1 MCIHISHIPINIV
14 RLHIPMNRFKK
25 HLMLTGF
32 LMSLLYSLPNF
43 ATNTLAIQPNMV
55 DSVRLY
61 ATRTTTTIPNNVYID
76 ITVGGFTDIN
86 QFVFSIGWDATKLQY
101 LGVDPVFASPFPTAV
116 VVENNAAIGKINFT
130 WLGAPTTLV
139 DGTQVFRLRF
149 SAQVA
154 SASPVPINFINDAP
168 TFSTIFKNSLN
179 QTIPSV
185 GSYGQIRIVNCT
197 QITPSL
203 RCSSA
208 TLLCA
213 KDLPICGRLPVSNT
227 QDNPGNQISCG
238 NIQNNIWLAFIAGS
252 DSLKLKIKASNCN
265 GGGVGGFGDGIQ
277 ISVLETNDCLTYN
290 RLACNAGIRNGEE
303 AILEISGSSLLT
315 VGKQYYIMLD
325 GVNADVCDFQIDVM
339 AGVIG
344 TTMTTVPAI
353 SGASIACANQTNIP
367 FSIPAQTGAVG
378 YIWKIA
384 GNNATISSG
393 NNTPSVNVNWG
404 TVADSVCVQII
415 GRCDTSARRCKFV
428 DIGIRSVR
436 DITVEKCASKTY
448 RFDGRDLL
456 NPGSYPATF
465 TSSTGC
471 DSVVN
476 LTLANYTTATRT
488 IDSTICIGS
497 SVKIGN
503 NSYSVAG
510 TTKDTLIGASFR
522 GCDSIVTLNLKVI
535 ESNVSVTPQN
545 GVLTCQTTSLALTA
559 FYTNPSNALV
569 GFEWTN
575 SAGQVIGTGSS
586 VTVTQPDVYKFK
598 LTLSVN
604 GVNCFQIRSVTVTK
618 SGTVP
623 TKPDLIGVTEGC
635 SARSEIF
642 RINNPVGGNTYN
654 WLVSG
659 GTFSGAGSSQISIN
673 WNVNTT
679 SAKVCVEAE
688 NGCGKSDTICKS
700 VDVAKIPT
708 PISIAGE
715 ATVCPNATGS
725 YSVTS
730 TANVTTYQ
738 WSVTNGTISS
748 GQGTPNLTVAWGTMT
763 TGRVCL
769 IPNNRCGSGTQT
781 CFDVQISNSP
791 PDSLPIQGN
800 MSVCSIDTTV
810 YSVNLA
816 GNMQFNWE
824 VPTGATIL
832 RGQGT
837 NTILVVWGSLL
848 GNATIGLTLTNACN
862 LTRKV
867 TLKVNVRDGALSSP
881 VISGTATV
889 CPMSQANYSIPTNAS
904 ITAYKWTV
912 PTGATIV
919 GSSTTNTALVDW
931 GSSTGGNVCIEIQN
945 DCNVKKSTCF
955 AVEVKNTLDS
965 LPLTGST
972 IVCKDSTAVF
982 EVQNDPNAGGYLWVV
997 PSGASI
1003 VSGLNTSRVIIRF
1016 GSSSGNVRVVPLGG
1030 CADGQPSRK
1039 YVNVKTPPSSPAN
1052 IVGTTI
1058 LCEGVMATFSI
1069 AELPE
1074 VIGYQWQVPNG
1085 ASIVGNQTGTQITVN
1100 LGTSRGGQVCARG
1113 INSCG
1118 AGFWTCANITIV
1130 SKPVVNAGNDTT
1142 VCGIRTLL
1150 KGQTTAS
1157 VQTWSVA
1164 EKPAGS
1170 TVSFLNSFVAQTDVI
1185 VSKSGVYIF
1194 KFESSNA
1201 TGCSHAD
1208 SIRVDFKELPGLT
1221 LISENCNLEATEYRV
1236 QLNITGSATPYTMM
1250 GLVNGNLTGNTF
1262 TSNPIPNGTA
1272 YNFTVKDNF
1281 GCVSNEVRGLKS
1293 CPCYTAS
1300 GTLRSDSLVVCYGST
1315 GRAIPLNDAR
1325 LDGNDVA
1332 EFILHDGSAN
1342 VRGNILKRNKTGVFD
1357 TTNLQFNRVYYIAY
1371 IVGDSLANGSVDLT
1385 KPCASTSR
1393 SIPIIFKN
1401 RLIAGLTGDTT
1412 ICRFDNAVLKF
1423 NINPVGSY
1431 NITLRDEVGNRF
1443 LSNVQSGQIL
1453 SVNPSYS
1460 TTYVLLL
1467 VKDKNGC
1474 VAELTDSARV
1484 NLRPLPLSNAGVDR
1498 SVCQTSV
1505 GLDAAE
1511 NLQYIGRWSSP
1522 TGNVRILTPSNPKSV
1537 AESLQNGRNVFIW
1550 SVADTTCPNY
1560 TVRDTV
1566 QIFLPLL
1573 PKANTL
1579 SLVTTVG
1586 KAVSGTVNESAPT
1599 GTYTIT
1605 RLTNPV
1611 VGTFDLFNNG
1621 SFTYRPDTSFIGIVK
1636 FKFAICSDLCTRLCD
1651 TGEVRI
1657 LINPKPLDTV
1667 KVQIVDIPNAITPN
1681 GDGKNDAL
1689 RIDGLEQY
1697 PNNELLIFNRW
1708 GDILY
1713 KAKPYHNDWQGVN
1726 QSGADLPE
1734 GTYYY
1739 VLRLNVNDG
1748 KILRG
1753 NMTILR

>member
-1 MCIHISHIPINIV
+1 
-14 RLHIPMNRFKK
+14 MNRFKK
-25 HLMLTGF
+25 HLMLAGF
-32 LMSLLYSLPNF
+32 LFSLLFSLPNF
-43 ATNTLAIQPNMV
+43 ATNTLTTHPIMV
-55 DSVRLY
+55 DSVRFY
-61 ATRTTTTIPNNVYID
+61 ATRTTTTIPNIVNIE
-76 ITVGGFTDIN
+76 ITVGSFIDIN
-86 QFVFSIGWDATKLQY
+86 QYIFSIGWDATKLQLLNVEHNY
-101 LGVDPVFASPFPTAV
+101 VPAFALGNIDIS
-116 VVENNAAIGKINFT
+116 NAAAGIINFT
-130 WLGAPTTLV
+130 WTGTPTTLV
-139 DGTQVFRLRF
+139 DGTQIFRLRF
-149 SAQVA
+149 SAQTP
-154 SASPVPINFINDAP
+154 SPTPIPINFIDNAP
-168 TFSTIFKNSLN
+168 TYPTVFKNSLN
-179 QTIPSV
+179 QTIPFA
-185 GSYGQIRIVNCT
+185 GSYGQVRIVGCT

-203 RCSSA
+203 RCNTA

-213 KDLPICGRLPVSNT
+213 KDMPICGTLPVSNT

-238 NIQNNIWLAFIAGS
+238 NIQNNIWLSFIAGS

-265 GGGVGGFGDGIQ
+265 GGSGFGDGIQ
-277 ISVLETNDCLTYN
+277 ISVLETNDCISYN

-303 AILEISGSSLLT
+303 VLLEIPESGRLT
-315 VGKQYYIMLD
+315 IGKQYYIMLD

-339 AGVIG
+339 AGIIG
-344 TTMTTVPAI
+344 STITTVPAI
-353 SGASIACANQTNIP
+353 NGASTACANQSNLP
-367 FSIPAQTGAVG
+367 FSIPAQTGALG

-404 TVADSVCVQII
+404 TVADSVCVQVV

-428 DIGIRSVR
+428 GIGTRSVR
-436 DITVEKCASKTY
+436 DVTVEKCATNTY
-448 RFDGRDLL
+448 RFNNQNLL
-456 NPGSYPATF
+456 NPGNYSATF

-476 LTLANYTTATRT
+476 LTLTNYAAATRT
-488 IDSTICIGS
+488 IDSTVCIGS
-497 SVKIGN
+497 AVVIGSN
-503 NSYSVAG
+503 RHSTSG
-510 TTKDTLIGASFR
+510 IFKDTLFGASYR
-522 GCDSIVTLNLKVI
+522 GCDSIVTLNLIVI
-535 ESNVSVTPQN
+535 QSAVSLVKSGDLSCTLLSVT
-545 GVLTCQTTSLALTA
+545 LTA
-559 FYTNPSNALV
+559 NFNKDPTTAV
-569 GFEWTN
+569 ATFAWTN
-575 SAGQVIGTGSS
+575 SAGQVISTNS
-586 VTVTQPDVYKFK
+586 TATATTADTYKFK
-598 LTLSVN
+598 LTLSLN
-604 GVNCFQIRSVTVTK
+604 GISCSQERTITVTK
-618 SGTVP
+618 SGSIP

-635 SARSEIF
+635 SGRVETF

-659 GTFSGAGSSQISIN
+659 GTFSGAGSSQITAN
-673 WNVNTT
+673 WNAGTT

-688 NGCGKSDTICKS
+688 NGCGKSDSICKS

-708 PISIAGE
+708 PLSIAGE
-715 ATVCPNATGS
+715 ATVCPNSTGS
-725 YSVTS
+725 YSVAAS
-730 TANVTTYQ
+730 ANVTNYQ

-748 GQGTPNLTVAWGTMT
+748 GQGTPNLKISWGTAA

-769 IPNNRCGSGTQT
+769 IPTNRCGSGTQT

-800 MSVCSIDTTV
+800 TSVCSIDTTV

-816 GNMQFNWE
+816 GTMQFNWE
-824 VPTGATIL
+824 VPAGATIL

-837 NTILVVWGSLL
+837 NTILVVWGSFL

-867 TLKVNVRDGALSSP
+867 TLKANIRDGVLSSP

-889 CPMSQANYSIPTNAS
+889 CPMSRANYSIPTNAA

-912 PTGATIV
+912 PVGVTIV
-919 GSSTTNTALVDW
+919 GSSTTNTVLVDW

-945 DCNVKKSTCF
+945 DCNVKKSACF

-997 PSGASI
+997 PTGASI
-1003 VSGLNTSRVIIRF
+1003 VSGLNTSRVVIRF

-1030 CADGQPSRK
+1030 CADGQPSRI
-1039 YVNVKTPPSSPAN
+1039 YVTVKTPPSSPAN
-1052 IVGTTI
+1052 IVGTTT
-1058 LCEGVMATFSI
+1058 LCEGAIATFSI
-1069 AELPE
+1069 ADLPE
-1074 VIGYQWQVPNG
+1074 VIGYQWQVPND
-1085 ASIVGNQTGTQITVN
+1085 ASIVGDSTSTQITVN
-1100 LGTSRGGQVCARG
+1100 LGTSRGGQICVRG
-1113 INSCG
+1113 VNSCG
-1118 AGFWTCANITIV
+1118 AGFWTCVNITIV
-1130 SKPVVNAGNDTT
+1130 PKPVVNAGNDTT
-1142 VCGIRTLL
+1142 VCGTRTLL
-1150 KGQTTAS
+1150 RGQTTAS

-1164 EKPAGS
+1164 EKPVGA
-1170 TVSFLNSFVAQTDVI
+1170 TVSFLNSFVTQTDVI

-1201 TGCSHAD
+1201 IGCSHAD
-1208 SIRVDFKELPGLT
+1208 SIRIDFKELPGLT
-1221 LISENCNLEATEYRV
+1221 LVSENCNLEATEYRV
-1236 QLNITGSATPYTMM
+1236 QLNITGSAAPYTMM
-1250 GLVNGNLTGNTF
+1250 GSVNGTMTGNSF

-1281 GCVSNEVRGLKS
+1281 GCVSNEVRGMKN

-1300 GTLRSDSLVVCYGST
+1300 GTLRPDSLVVCFGLT

-1325 LDGNDVA
+1325 LDGNDGA
-1332 EFILHDGSAN
+1332 EFVLHDGSTN
-1342 VRGNILKRNKTGVFD
+1342 LRGNILKRNKTGIFD
-1357 TTNLQFNRVYYIAY
+1357 VSNLQFNRVYYIAY

-1431 NITLRDEVGNRF
+1431 NITLRDDTGNRF
-1443 LSNVQSGQIL
+1443 LTNVLSGQTL
-1453 SVNPSYS
+1453 SINPSYS
-1460 TTYVLLL
+1460 TTYALLE

-1484 NLRPLPLSNAGVDR
+1484 NLRPLPISNAGIDR
-1498 SVCQTSV
+1498 SVCQTNV

-1522 TGNVRILTPSNPKSV
+1522 TGNVRILTPFDPKSV
-1537 AESLQNGRNVFIW
+1537 AENLQNGRNVFIW

-1586 KAVSGTVNESAPT
+1586 KAVSGTVNENAPT

-1605 RLTNPV
+1605 QLTNPV
-1611 VGTFDLFNNG
+1611 AGTFDLFNNG
-1621 SFTYRPDTSFIGIVK
+1621 SFTYRPDTSFVGIVK
-1636 FKFAICSDLCTRLCD
+1636 FKFAICSDICTRLCD

-1657 LINPKPLDTV
+1657 LINPKPKDTV
-1667 KVQIVDIPNAITPN
+1667 TVQIVDIPNAITPN

-1689 RIDGLEQY
+1689 RIDGIDQY
-1697 PNNELLIFNRW
+1697 PNNELIIFNRW

-1713 KAKPYHNDWQGVN
+1713 KAKPYHNDWQGTN
-1726 QSGADLPE
+1726 QNGSDLPE

-1748 KILRG
+1748 KILKG